1 MLDAISVKEAAEK
14 WQISERRIQKLCEN
28 GRIEG
33 VKRFGHSWMIPA
45 DAKKPCDLRKRRK
58 AVGSEVEV
66 RHEYQ

>member
-45 DAKKPCDLRKRRK
+45 DVKKPCDLRKRRK
-58 AVGSEVEV
+58 EDKSEVEAA
-66 RHEYQ
+66 HEHQ